1 MSDDFNQRLIA
12 NMSPDVYRRMQ
23 QCVETGRWLDGNV
36 MTQEQRDVALQAV
49 MLYQA
54 TCERSEQHMTVNAQG
69 EVVYKSKQQ
78 LQNEFS
84 QPDTIADQA
93 TIAKFSSDDI

>member
-12 NMSPDVYRRMQ
+12 NMSPEVYRRMQ
-23 QCVETGRWLDGNV
+23 QCVETGRWLDGNA
-36 MTQEQRDVALQAV
+36 MTSEQRDAALQAV

-54 TCERSEQHMTVNAQG
+54 TCEQSEQHMTVNAQG

-78 LQNEFS
+78 LQNEFT
-84 QPDTIADQA
+84 QADTGAESG